1 MLDCFVIR
9 SFPLVSVVALRFVGG
24 WLCNSVPS
32 VTFAVV
38 DVLDAE
44 LHIAVALVV
53 SATAVLHN
61 VVALEIATTAIS
73 TSVSAAGAL
82 RC

>member
-9 SFPLVSVVALRFVGG
+9 SCSLVSVVALRFVGG
-24 WLCNSVPS
+24 LLCNSVPS

-38 DVLDAE
+38 DVFDAE
-44 LHIAVALVV
+44 PHIAVALVV

-61 VVALEIATTAIS
+61 VALEVATTALS
-73 TSVSAAGAL
+73 ASVSAAGAL

>member
-9 SFPLVSVVALRFVGG
+9 SCSLVSVVALRFGG
-24 WLCNSVPS
+24 LLRNSVPS

-61 VVALEIATTAIS
+61 VALEVATTALS
-73 TSVSAAGAL
+73 ASVSAAGAL